1 MPQHHPV
8 PGSGGGSLPSAFR
21 IALVAGCALALLSFG
36 LRGTFGL
43 FMAPLSVARG
53 WDREVFALAV
63 AIQNMAWGI
72 GQPLAGVFADRWG
85 AARVVVVGGVLYAL
99 GLAAAPFADT
109 PLMLHLT
116 VGVLTGLGMGGAS
129 YITVLAALGRM
140 APEAQRSWALGLGTA
155 AGSLGQFLVVPLGQ
169 AFIGTYGW
177 ADAFLLLAALGAL
190 MPLLAFGLRG
200 DRPVPRPVAGAPQP
214 GETVARVVADAF
226 RLPSYRLLV
235 AGFFVC
241 GFQLAFITVHMPPWL
256 ADLGL
261 DPSVAALGIAL
272 VGLFN
277 VAGGYAAGVLGAR
290 HSRRLLLSGIYLG
303 RAVAVALFVTLPVT
317 PLTVALFGAA
327 MGLLWLSTV
336 PLTSG
341 LVAMF
346 FGTRHLATLFGIIFF
361 GHQVGSFLG
370 VWLGAAILSAT
381 GSYDM
386 AWWLSV
392 VLGIFAALVHL
403 PIREV
408 PAQPRLRV
416 A

>member
-1 MPQHHPV
+1 MLQPNPA
-8 PGSGGGSLPSAFR
+8 PGADGAMPSAFR
-21 IALVAGCALALLSFG
+21 IALAAGCALALLSFG

-43 FMAPLSVARG
+43 FTAPLSEARG

-63 AIQNMAWGI
+63 AIQNIAWGI
-72 GQPLAGVFADRWG
+72 GQPLAGIVADRWG
-85 AARVVVVGGVLYAL
+85 AARVVLVGGVLYAL
-99 GLAAAPFADT
+99 GLAAAPFAET

-140 APEAQRSWALGLGTA
+140 APEARRSWALGVGTA

-169 AFIGTYGW
+169 MFIGSYGW

-190 MPLLAFGLRG
+190 MPLLALGLLG
-200 DRPVPRPVAGAPQP
+200 DRPARQAGPDSSQP
-214 GETVARVVADAF
+214 AASVTRVIADAL
-226 RLPSYRLLV
+226 RLPSYQLLV

-241 GFQLAFITVHMPPWL
+241 GFQLAFITVHMPPWI

-261 DPSVAALGIAL
+261 DPSVAAMGIAL

-277 VAGGYAAGVLGAR
+277 VAGAYAAGVLGAR

-303 RAVAVALFVTLPVT
+303 RAVAIALFVTLPVT
-317 PLTVALFGAA
+317 PLTVLLFGAA
-327 MGLLWLSTV
+327 MGVLWLSTA

-341 LVAMF
+341 LVAVF
-346 FGTRHLATLFGIIFF
+346 FGTRNLATLFGIIFF
-361 GHQVGSFLG
+361 SHQVGSFLG
-370 VWLGAAILSAT
+370 VWIGAVVLTAT
-381 GSYDM
+381 GSYEM
-386 AWWLSV
+386 AWWLA
-392 VLGIFAALVHL
+392 VLLGVLAAVVHL
-403 PIREV
+403 PIREA
-408 PAQPRLRV
+408 PAQPRLQS

>member
-1 MPQHHPV
+1 MPPDQLP
-8 PGSGGGSLPSAFR
+8 SSTPSAFR
-21 IALVAGCALALLSFG
+21 IALAAGCMLALLSFG

-43 FMAPLSVARG
+43 FTAPLSEARG

-63 AIQNMAWGI
+63 AIQNLAWGVA
-72 GQPLAGVFADRWG
+72 QPLAGVVADRWG
-85 AARVVVVGGVLYAL
+85 AARVVFVGGALYAL
-99 GLAAAPFADT
+99 GLAAAPFAET

-116 VGVLTGLGMGGAS
+116 IGVLTGLGMGGAS

-140 APEAQRSWALGLGTA
+140 APEAQRSWALGVGTA

-169 AFIGTYGW
+169 LFIGTHGW
-177 ADAFLLLAALGAL
+177 SDAFLWLAALGAL
-190 MPLLAFGLRG
+190 MPLLAFGLLG
-200 DRPVPRPVAGAPQP
+200 DRPAPRP
-214 GETVARVVADAF
+214 ADTRPEASALGVIAAAL
-226 RLPSYRLLV
+226 RLPSYRLLL

-261 DPSVAALGIAL
+261 DPSVAAIGIAL

-277 VAGGYAAGVLGAR
+277 VVGAYAAGVLGAR
-290 HSRRLLLSGIYLG
+290 HSRRRLLSAIYLG
-303 RAVAVALFVTLPVT
+303 RALAVALFITLPVT
-317 PLTVALFGAA
+317 PLTVLLFGAT

-341 LVAMF
+341 LVAVF
-346 FGTRHLATLFGIIFF
+346 FGTRNLATLFGVIFL

-370 VWLGAAILSAT
+370 VWLAAVIRSAT

-392 VLGIFAALVHL
+392 LLGLLAALVHL
-403 PIREV
+403 PIREA
-408 PAQPRLRV
+408 PAQPRLRL